1 VVSAY
6 GVARFV
12 SGVTMPRD
20 ARHGGLHP
28 NRIDSRHGDKKR
40 DPAKPKHAVQ

>member
-1 VVSAY
+1 MVSPN

-20 ARHGGLHP
+20 ARHGGLDP
-28 NRIDSRHGDKKR
+28 NRIDSRHGEKKR
-40 DPAKPKHAVQ
+40 DPAKPKQAVQ